1 MEGGLTIAAMT
12 TLLEVLKI
20 DVVPGS
26 RTVHARPA
34 GTDPDD

>member
-20 DVVPGS
+20 AIVPGS
-26 RTVHARPA
+26 RRVFARPD
-34 GTDPDD
+34 GIHPDD

>member
-20 DVVPGS
+20 DIVPGS
-26 RTVHARPA
+26 RRVLARPD